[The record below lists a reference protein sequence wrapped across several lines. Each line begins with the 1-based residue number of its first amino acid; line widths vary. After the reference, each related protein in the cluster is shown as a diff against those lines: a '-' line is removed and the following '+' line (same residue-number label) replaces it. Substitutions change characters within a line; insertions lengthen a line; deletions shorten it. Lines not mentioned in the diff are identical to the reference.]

1 MSNLLQIQNELQAKR
16 KELHQELSRID
27 AAISALQGI
36 GRSVRASAPESI
48 ASTGRRVLSLG
59 ARRRIAAAQRA
70 RWAKVRAQKK
80 GSSVS
85 TAKVSAASPK
95 STRVMSIGA
104 RRRIAAAQRARWA
117 KFRAQKKAA

>member
-27 AAISALQGI
+27 AAISALSGI
-36 GRSVRASAPESI
+36 GRSSGASAETI
-48 ASTGRRVLSLG
+48 STGRRVLSLG

-80 GSSVS
+80 G
-85 TAKVSAASPK
+85 TAAVAGSKPA
-95 STRVMSIGA
+95 RVMSLGA

-117 KFRAQKKAA
+117 KVRAQKKAA

>member
-36 GRSVRASAPESI
+36 GRNVRASSPEAV

-80 GSSVS
+80 GSPVAVAS
-85 TAKVSAASPK
+85 AKPA
-95 STRVMSIGA
+95 RVMSLGA

-117 KFRAQKKAA
+117 KFRSQKKAA